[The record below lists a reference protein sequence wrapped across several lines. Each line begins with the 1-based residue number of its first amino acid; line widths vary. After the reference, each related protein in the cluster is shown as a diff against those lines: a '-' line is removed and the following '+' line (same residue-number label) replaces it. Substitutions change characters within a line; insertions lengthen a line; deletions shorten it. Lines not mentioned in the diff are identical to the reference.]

1 MYCKIISKK
10 LPPKLF
16 DKLIKIYGK
25 YVTYQC
31 DTDLSKFSN
40 LIIDH
45 FNNTSLFGCYYD
57 NSEVVIDQNEVVVK
71 FKSSKINEFKDSD
84 VFLSQSEI
92 DQFNEYTSN
101 LNTIITP
108 NNNEIIITPNN
119 RIELNNLIRLIMY
132 ALYNKK
138 IDYNN
143 IMNRLKMLN
152 QFADGSMF
160 NSISQIAHDDKC
172 ISCYKI
178 YPINKY
184 TRDFTKLES
193 LYCTNCYEGY
203 KNESYQIHFG
213 NYIESLM
220 YIAETLRNE
229 FDELIRITT
238 KPIPNKLII
247 NDIKLCLQ

>member
-25 YVTYQC
+25 YITYQY
-31 DTDLSKFSN
+31 DTDLSNMSN

-57 NSEVVIDQNEVVVK
+57 NSDVVIDQNEVIVK
-71 FKSSKINEFKDSD
+71 FKSSKINDFKDSD

-92 DQFNEYTSN
+92 DQFYEYTSK
-101 LNTIITP
+101 LNDIFI
-108 NNNEIIITPNN
+108 NNND
-119 RIELNNLIRLIMY
+119 ELNNLIRLITY

-143 IMNRLKMLN
+143 IMNRLKILN
-152 QFADGSMF
+152 QFADGSTF
-160 NSISQIAHDDKC
+160 TSISQIAHDDKC

-178 YPINKY
+178 YPIHKS

-193 LYCTNCYEGY
+193 LYCTSCYEGY
-203 KNESYQIHFG
+203 KNKSYSVHFG
-213 NYIESLM
+213 NYVESLM
-220 YIAETLRNE
+220 YIAETLRDE

-238 KPIPNKLII
+238 KPIPNKILI